1 MLGVGKTW
9 QGEALS
15 NMPIFRIRLAEQK
28 VTVWRR
34 ACAIPNNTI
43 LNDASPISD
52 TSNGPHCRHAL
63 ATHALTTE
71 ALIAHA
77 FGAQLCS
84 ARLTKI
90 MASSITTQYTAG
102 VAAERIE
109 CDPAQLAV
117 IDRLARLES
126 DIIEYRLA
134 RKSSSLG
141 WLFARDKKS
150 AAVKG
155 LYIYGE
161 VGRGKTMLMD
171 LFYEASPVQRRRRA
185 HFHEFMIDVHERVH
199 GLRQKM
205 KLGDFADEDPIE
217 RVAKDLAREAWLLC
231 FDEFHVT
238 DIADAMVLGRLFAH
252 LFARGVVLVA
262 TSNVAPA
269 DLYKDGLNRA
279 LFVPFI
285 EMLEARTEVVR
296 LSSRTDFRLE
306 KLAGMP
312 VWHVPAD
319 QAADAALDEAWRRLA
334 RDHDGAAQELLLRRR
349 SIRVPRAAMG
359 VARFSFHD
367 LCEQPLA
374 AADYLRIAREYHTII
389 LDHIPVMTFDNRNA
403 AKRFIILID
412 TLYDMNVKLIASADA
427 EPDALYRA
435 EQGYEAQEFSRT
447 ASRLIETRSQEYLA
461 RPHGAA
467 HSQAS
472 GSSSGIVET

>member
-1 MLGVGKTW
+1 MSLKFVVPPNFHYPSFTTSLTI
-9 QGEALS
+9 QAC
-15 NMPIFRIRLAEQK
+15 IR
-28 VTVWRR
+28 TV
-34 ACAIPNNTI
+34 N
-43 LNDASPISD
+43 
-52 TSNGPHCRHAL
+52 
-63 ATHALTTE
+63 
-71 ALIAHA
+71 
-77 FGAQLCS
+77 
-84 ARLTKI
+84 KI
-90 MASSITTQYTAG
+90 MASSITAQYAAG
-102 VAAERIE
+102 VAAGKVER
-109 CDPAQLAV
+109 DPAQLAV
-117 IDRLARLES
+117 VDRLARLEG
-126 DIIEYRLA
+126 DIIEHRLA

-141 WLFARDKKS
+141 WLFARDKKQAS
-150 AAVKG
+150 LKG

-205 KLGDFADEDPIE
+205 KVGEYAGEDPIE
-217 RVAKDLAREAWLLC
+217 LVAKDLAREAWLLC

-238 DIADAMVLGRLFAH
+238 DIADAMILGRLFAQ
-252 LFARGVVLVA
+252 LFTRGVVVVA
-262 TSNVAPA
+262 TSNVAPV

-285 EMLEARTEVVR
+285 DMLEAHMDIVR
-296 LSSRTDFRLE
+296 LASRTDFRLE
-306 KLAGMP
+306 KLAGLP
-312 VWHVPAD
+312 VWYVPAD
-319 QAADAALDEAWRRLA
+319 EAADAALDDAWRRLA
-334 RDHDGAAQELLLRRR
+334 RENDGAAQELALKGRT
-349 SIRVPRAAMG
+349 IHVPRAAMG

-374 AADYLRIAREYHTII
+374 AADYLRIAHEYHTII

-412 TLYDMNVKLIASADA
+412 TLYDMNVKLIASAAA

-435 EQGYEAQEFSRT
+435 DEGYEAQEFQRT
-447 ASRLIETRSQEYLA
+447 ASRLIEMRSEEYLA

-467 HSQAS
+467 HSLLS